1 MKKIVVLEV
10 LMMLFFVFVSAAIA
24 DTIKGPMPEKFPGPD
39 KCAACHQIDRTHIEL
54 KQSGHS
60 DLKCLDCHIPG
71 AVLRKK
77 YQSEKIAFE
86 MLGYHQQGGNWVE
99 NKGNRVCL
107 RCHAEKG
114 IMDTKDKCWSCHMPS
129 AGMDKLVI
137 VKDKKLPPVKDNI
150 REVKELPHRSH
161 KFTIHDKH
169 Q

>member
-1 MKKIVVLEV
+1 MKRFVVLE
-10 LMMLFFVFVSAAIA
+10 MLIMLCLLSMNASAAE
-24 DTIKGPMPEKFPGPD
+24 TIKGPTPEKFPEPG
-39 KCAACHQIDRTHIEL
+39 KCAGCHQIDRTNTEL

-99 NKGNRVCL
+99 SQGNEVCL
-107 RCHAEKG
+107 RCHSEDG
-114 IMDTKDKCWSCHMPS
+114 IKDTKEKCWSCHMQKS
-129 AGMDKLVI
+129 GVDKLVI
-137 VKDKKLPPVKDNI
+137 VKDKKLPPEKDNI

-161 KFTIHDKH
+161 KFSMHHKDK
-169 Q
+169 